1 MKVLVT
7 LDLENR
13 FRADKDLLEACV
25 RDGVLTFNLH
35 VGGAKV
41 EFVRFC
47 SDDDTGYLVGPAS
60 HDNRSVVHVNGHG
73 ED

>member
-7 LDLENR
+7 IDLENR
-13 FRADKDLLEACV
+13 SRADKDLLEACV

-47 SDDDTGYLVGPAS
+47 SDAAAGHLFGPKSPGNQSLMFA
-60 HDNRSVVHVNGHG
+60 NGDG